1 MTRKERDLTAINRQ
15 IQAVLEVNEVFT
27 KFSAQEE
34 IKQAFNDLMQA
45 LSLGIE
51 FKYQLEKNEK
61 HRAAYGIYD

>member
-1 MTRKERDLTAINRQ
+1 MTRKERELTAINRQ

>member
-1 MTRKERDLTAINRQ
+1 MTRKERDLLAINRQ